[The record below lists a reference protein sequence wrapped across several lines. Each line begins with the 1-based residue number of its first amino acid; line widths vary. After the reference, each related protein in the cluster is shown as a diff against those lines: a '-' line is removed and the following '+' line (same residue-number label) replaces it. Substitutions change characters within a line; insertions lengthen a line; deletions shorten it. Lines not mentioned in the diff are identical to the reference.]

1 MPTLT
6 LAHSADADDVFMW
19 WPITGKVSASA
30 PHEVIAPACINTRGW
45 RFRALPADIQDLNKR
60 AIDVGDLDITAV
72 SFSAYPHI
80 RTRYALTSCGSSFG
94 KGYGPKLVA
103 KPSRALASPS
113 DLEGLRVAVPG
124 LNTSAFLTLSALVGA
139 GRFTPVP
146 TPFDRIIE
154 RVVSGEV
161 DAGVVIHEGQLMFAR
176 AGLKLVAD
184 LGAWWTQQR
193 SMPLP
198 LGANAV
204 QRDLDARFGPGS
216 MRTVVALLR
225 ASIDHAL
232 AHRDEALDYASTFS
246 PLKERSELDRYVSM
260 YVNDL
265 TVDAG
270 ESGASAVRALLA
282 AGVESGVLPDSET
295 FEFVS
300 PDMGK

>member
-30 PHEVIAPACINTRGW
+30 PHGVIAPACIDTRGW
-45 RFRALPADIQDLNKR
+45 TFRALPADIQDLNKR
-60 AIDVGDLDITAV
+60 AIETGDLDITAV
-72 SFSAYPHI
+72 SFSTYPHI

-103 KPSRALASPS
+103 KPSRAFASPA
-113 DLEGLRVAVPG
+113 DLQGLRIAVPG
-124 LNTSAFLTLSALVGA
+124 LNTSAYLTLSALVGA
-139 GRFTPVP
+139 RRFTPVP

-154 RVVSGEV
+154 RVMSDEV

-176 AGLKLVAD
+176 AGLTLVAD

-193 SMPLP
+193 GMPLP

-204 QRDLDARFGPGS
+204 RRDLDERFGPGS
-216 MRTVVALLR
+216 LRTVVGLLR
-225 ASIDHAL
+225 ASIDYAM
-232 AHRDEALDYASTFS
+232 AHRDEALEYAGTFS
-246 PLKERSELDRYVSM
+246 PLKERAELDRYVSM

-265 TVDAG
+265 TVEAG
-270 ESGASAVRALLA
+270 SAGASAVRALLA
-282 AGVESGVLPDSET
+282 EGEANGVLPEVGV

-300 PDMGK
+300 PEVGK